1 MEEIAPATTAASG
14 YGEDNITLLKGL
26 EAVRKRPGMYIGG
39 VDSAALHHLVFE
51 IVDNSID
58 EALGGYC
65 NKIEVILHIDGSI
78 SVHDNGRGIPVGIH
92 RDEGI
97 SAVELIM
104 TKLHAGGKFDN
115 SNYKVSGGLNGVG
128 ASVVNALSSK
138 LVVEVD
144 RDGQLWR
151 QEYERGNAKQP
162 LAAIRTSD
170 KTGTRT
176 IFWPDSLIF
185 EETEFSFAILSQ
197 RLREL
202 AFLNR
207 GIYISIRDN
216 RNNEFAEFCY
226 EGGVASFIEHLNQNK
241 NVLHEKPVYVE
252 GKQEDLEVEVAFQ
265 YNETYVER
273 IFSFV
278 NNINTI
284 EGGTHLSGFKTA
296 LTSTLNKY
304 ASANNLTKDLKEN
317 LSGEDVR
324 EGISAVISIRIANPQ
339 FESQKKIKLTNT
351 EARGKVERLV
361 SESLATFLGENPQV
375 AKRIVQKATEAQRA
389 RIAAVKARELTRR
402 KSVLEVGSLP
412 GKLADCQ
419 ERDPALSELFLVEGD
434 SAGGSAKQ
442 GRDRRNQAIL
452 PLKGKILNVEKARM
466 DKMLTSEEIRTM
478 ITALGTNI
486 EKDFDISKIRYHKV
500 IIMTDADVDGSH
512 ILTLI
517 LTFFYRQMPEII
529 NRGYLYIAQPPL
541 YKVKRNKEEFYLRD
555 EREMAERLMM
565 LSSNKL
571 RLILPERESLTGE
584 ALLEMA
590 RRLQR
595 YCDQYQR
602 FCLNPDLKLLTDQW
616 LKHQFR
622 LETGGTDYLLQRM
635 RDLQDFHPDFELEV
649 DAERGGHQVD
659 LLMQGESL
667 RFTLNFLDNLDIH
680 NYNNLLE
687 QREELLHFLGGERLQ
702 IEDDDH
708 KIHDL
713 SDWFAL
719 RDFIT
724 NFGKKGIYIQR
735 YKGLGEMNPDQLW
748 ETTLD
753 PEVRTL
759 KQVRVED
766 INVSDDMF
774 TVLMGDLVE
783 PRRRFIEENAL
794 KVKNLDV

>member
-1 MEEIAPATTAASG
+1 
-14 YGEDNITLLKGL
+14 
-26 EAVRKRPGMYIGG
+26 
-39 VDSAALHHLVFE
+39 
-51 IVDNSID
+51 
-58 EALGGYC
+58 
-65 NKIEVILHIDGSI
+65 
-78 SVHDNGRGIPVGIH
+78 
-92 RDEGI
+92 
-97 SAVELIM
+97 

-144 RDGQLWR
+144 REGQLWR

-162 LAAIRTSD
+162 LAAIRNSD

-176 IFWPDSLIF
+176 TFWPDSLIF
-185 EETEFSFAILSQ
+185 EETVFSFAILSQ

-226 EGGVASFIEHLNQNK
+226 EGGVASFIEYLNQNK

-324 EGISAVISIRIANPQ
+324 EGISAVVSIRIANPQ

-375 AKRIVQKATEAQRA
+375 AKRIIQKATEAQRA

-466 DKMLTSEEIRTM
+466 DKMLTSDEIRTM
-478 ITALGTNI
+478 ITALGTSI

-529 NRGYLYIAQPPL
+529 ERGYLYIAQPPL

-590 RRLQR
+590 RRLYR

-602 FCLNPDLKLLTDQW
+602 FCLNPDLQTLTNKW
-616 LKHQFR
+616 LENQFR
-622 LETGGTDYLLQRM
+622 MEASDIDYLLQRM
-635 RDLQDFHPDFELEV
+635 RDLQEFYPDFKLEV
-649 DAERGGHQVD
+649 DTERVGHQVVIQI
-659 LLMQGESL
+659 QGETL

-687 QREELLHFLGGERLQ
+687 QREELLRFLGGETLQ
-702 IEDDDH
+702 IEDDDQ

-713 SDWFAL
+713 PDWFAL

-735 YKGLGEMNPDQLW
+735 YKGLGEMNPEQLW
-748 ETTLD
+748 ETTLN
-753 PEVRTL
+753 PEARTL
-759 KQVRVED
+759 KQVRIED
-766 INVSDDMF
+766 VNVSDDMF

>member
-1 MEEIAPATTAASG
+1 
-14 YGEDNITLLKGL
+14 
-26 EAVRKRPGMYIGG
+26 
-39 VDSAALHHLVFE
+39 
-51 IVDNSID
+51 
-58 EALGGYC
+58 
-65 NKIEVILHIDGSI
+65 
-78 SVHDNGRGIPVGIH
+78 
-92 RDEGI
+92 
-97 SAVELIM
+97 AVELIM

-144 RDGQLWR
+144 REGQLWR

-162 LAAIRTSD
+162 LAAIRNSD

-176 IFWPDSLIF
+176 TFWPDSLIF

-226 EGGVASFIEHLNQNK
+226 EGGVASFIEYLNQNK

-324 EGISAVISIRIANPQ
+324 EGISAVVSIRIANPQ

-375 AKRIVQKATEAQRA
+375 AKRIIQKATEAQRA

-466 DKMLTSEEIRTM
+466 DKMLTSDEIRTM
-478 ITALGTNI
+478 ITALGTSI

-529 NRGYLYIAQPPL
+529 ERGYLYIAQPPL

-590 RRLQR
+590 RRLYR

-602 FCLNPDLKLLTDQW
+602 FCLNPDLQTLTNKW
-616 LKHQFR
+616 LENQFR
-622 LETGGTDYLLQRM
+622 MEASDIDYLLQRM
-635 RDLQDFHPDFELEV
+635 RDLQEFYPDFKLEV
-649 DAERGGHQVD
+649 DTERVGHQVVIQI
-659 LLMQGESL
+659 QGETL

-687 QREELLHFLGGERLQ
+687 QREELLRFLGGETLQ
-702 IEDDDH
+702 IEDDDQ

-713 SDWFAL
+713 PDWFAL

-735 YKGLGEMNPDQLW
+735 YKGLGEMNPEQLW
-748 ETTLD
+748 ETTLN
-753 PEVRTL
+753 PEARTL
-759 KQVRVED
+759 KQVRIED
-766 INVSDDMF
+766 VNVSDDMF

>member
-1 MEEIAPATTAASG
+1 
-14 YGEDNITLLKGL
+14 
-26 EAVRKRPGMYIGG
+26 
-39 VDSAALHHLVFE
+39 
-51 IVDNSID
+51 
-58 EALGGYC
+58 
-65 NKIEVILHIDGSI
+65 
-78 SVHDNGRGIPVGIH
+78 
-92 RDEGI
+92 
-97 SAVELIM
+97 
-104 TKLHAGGKFDN
+104 
-115 SNYKVSGGLNGVG
+115 
-128 ASVVNALSSK
+128 
-138 LVVEVD
+138 
-144 RDGQLWR
+144 
-151 QEYERGNAKQP
+151 
-162 LAAIRTSD
+162 
-170 KTGTRT
+170 
-176 IFWPDSLIF
+176 
-185 EETEFSFAILSQ
+185 
-197 RLREL
+197 LREL

-226 EGGVASFIEHLNQNK
+226 EGGVASFIEYLNQNK

-324 EGISAVISIRIANPQ
+324 EGISAVVSIRIANPQ

-375 AKRIVQKATEAQRA
+375 AKRIIQKATEAQRA

-466 DKMLTSEEIRTM
+466 DKMLTSDEIRTM
-478 ITALGTNI
+478 ITALGTSI
-486 EKDFDISKIRYHKV
+486 VKDFDISKIRYHKV

-529 NRGYLYIAQPPL
+529 ERGYLYIAQPPL

-590 RRLQR
+590 RRLYR

-602 FCLNPDLKLLTDQW
+602 FCLNPDLQTLTNKW
-616 LKHQFR
+616 LENQFR
-622 LETGGTDYLLQRM
+622 MEASDIDYLLQRM
-635 RDLQDFHPDFELEV
+635 RDLQEFYPDFKLEV
-649 DAERGGHQVD
+649 DTERVGHQVVIQI
-659 LLMQGESL
+659 QGETL

-687 QREELLHFLGGERLQ
+687 QREELLRFLGGETLQ
-702 IEDDDH
+702 IEDDDQ

-713 SDWFAL
+713 PDWFAL

-735 YKGLGEMNPDQLW
+735 YKGLGEMNPEQLW
-748 ETTLD
+748 ETTLN
-753 PEVRTL
+753 PEARTL
-759 KQVRVED
+759 KQVRIED
-766 INVSDDMF
+766 VNVSDDMF

>member
-1 MEEIAPATTAASG
+1 
-14 YGEDNITLLKGL
+14 
-26 EAVRKRPGMYIGG
+26 
-39 VDSAALHHLVFE
+39 
-51 IVDNSID
+51 
-58 EALGGYC
+58 
-65 NKIEVILHIDGSI
+65 
-78 SVHDNGRGIPVGIH
+78 
-92 RDEGI
+92 
-97 SAVELIM
+97 
-104 TKLHAGGKFDN
+104 KLHAGGKFDN

-144 RDGQLWR
+144 REGQLWR

-162 LAAIRTSD
+162 LAAIRNSD

-176 IFWPDSLIF
+176 TFWPDSLIF

-226 EGGVASFIEHLNQNK
+226 EGGVASFIEYLNQNK

-324 EGISAVISIRIANPQ
+324 EGISAVVSIRIANPQ

-375 AKRIVQKATEAQRA
+375 AKRIIQKATEAQRA

-466 DKMLTSEEIRTM
+466 DKMLTSDEIRTM
-478 ITALGTNI
+478 ITALGTSI

-529 NRGYLYIAQPPL
+529 ERGYLYIAQPPL

-590 RRLQR
+590 RRLYR

-602 FCLNPDLKLLTDQW
+602 FCLNPDLQTLTNKW
-616 LKHQFR
+616 LENQFR
-622 LETGGTDYLLQRM
+622 MEASDIDYLLQRM
-635 RDLQDFHPDFELEV
+635 RDLQEFYPDFKLEV
-649 DAERGGHQVD
+649 DTERVGHQVVIQI
-659 LLMQGESL
+659 QGETL

-687 QREELLHFLGGERLQ
+687 QREELLRFLGGETLQ
-702 IEDDDH
+702 IEDDDQ

-713 SDWFAL
+713 PDWFAL

-724 NFGKKGIYIQR
+724 
-735 YKGLGEMNPDQLW
+735 
-748 ETTLD
+748 
-753 PEVRTL
+753 
-759 KQVRVED
+759 
-766 INVSDDMF
+766 
-774 TVLMGDLVE
+774 
-783 PRRRFIEENAL
+783 
-794 KVKNLDV
+794 

>member
-1 MEEIAPATTAASG
+1 
-14 YGEDNITLLKGL
+14 
-26 EAVRKRPGMYIGG
+26 
-39 VDSAALHHLVFE
+39 
-51 IVDNSID
+51 
-58 EALGGYC
+58 
-65 NKIEVILHIDGSI
+65 
-78 SVHDNGRGIPVGIH
+78 
-92 RDEGI
+92 
-97 SAVELIM
+97 
-104 TKLHAGGKFDN
+104 
-115 SNYKVSGGLNGVG
+115 
-128 ASVVNALSSK
+128 
-138 LVVEVD
+138 
-144 RDGQLWR
+144 
-151 QEYERGNAKQP
+151 
-162 LAAIRTSD
+162 SD

-176 IFWPDSLIF
+176 TFWPDSLIF

-226 EGGVASFIEHLNQNK
+226 EGGVASFIEYLNQNK

-324 EGISAVISIRIANPQ
+324 EGISAVVSIRIANPQ

-375 AKRIVQKATEAQRA
+375 AKRIIQKATEAQRA

-466 DKMLTSEEIRTM
+466 DKMLTSDEIRTM
-478 ITALGTNI
+478 ITALGTSI

-529 NRGYLYIAQPPL
+529 ERGYLYIAQPPL

-590 RRLQR
+590 RRLYR

-602 FCLNPDLKLLTDQW
+602 FCLNPDLQTLTNKW
-616 LKHQFR
+616 LENQFR
-622 LETGGTDYLLQRM
+622 MEASDIDYLLQRM
-635 RDLQDFHPDFELEV
+635 RDLQEFYPDFKLEV
-649 DAERGGHQVD
+649 DTERVGHQVVIQI
-659 LLMQGESL
+659 QGETL

-687 QREELLHFLGGERLQ
+687 QREELLRFLGGETLQ
-702 IEDDDH
+702 IEDDDQ

-713 SDWFAL
+713 PDWFAL

-735 YKGLGEMNPDQLW
+735 YKGLGEMNPEQLW
-748 ETTLD
+748 ETTLN
-753 PEVRTL
+753 PEARTL
-759 KQVRVED
+759 KQVRIED
-766 INVSDDMF
+766 VNVSDDMF

>member
-1 MEEIAPATTAASG
+1 
-14 YGEDNITLLKGL
+14 
-26 EAVRKRPGMYIGG
+26 
-39 VDSAALHHLVFE
+39 
-51 IVDNSID
+51 
-58 EALGGYC
+58 
-65 NKIEVILHIDGSI
+65 
-78 SVHDNGRGIPVGIH
+78 
-92 RDEGI
+92 
-97 SAVELIM
+97 
-104 TKLHAGGKFDN
+104 
-115 SNYKVSGGLNGVG
+115 
-128 ASVVNALSSK
+128 
-138 LVVEVD
+138 
-144 RDGQLWR
+144 
-151 QEYERGNAKQP
+151 
-162 LAAIRTSD
+162 

-176 IFWPDSLIF
+176 TFWPDSLIF

-226 EGGVASFIEHLNQNK
+226 EGGVASFIEYLNQNK

-324 EGISAVISIRIANPQ
+324 EGISAVVSIRIANPQ

-375 AKRIVQKATEAQRA
+375 AKRIIQKATEAQRA

-466 DKMLTSEEIRTM
+466 DKMLTSDEIRTM
-478 ITALGTNI
+478 ITALGTSI

-529 NRGYLYIAQPPL
+529 ERGYLYIAQPPL

-590 RRLQR
+590 RRLYR

-602 FCLNPDLKLLTDQW
+602 FCLNPDLQTLTNKW
-616 LKHQFR
+616 LENQFR
-622 LETGGTDYLLQRM
+622 MEASDIDYLLQRM
-635 RDLQDFHPDFELEV
+635 RDLQEFYPDFKLEV
-649 DAERGGHQVD
+649 DTERVGHQVVIQI
-659 LLMQGESL
+659 QGETL

-687 QREELLHFLGGERLQ
+687 QREELLRFLGGETLQ
-702 IEDDDH
+702 IEDDDQ

-713 SDWFAL
+713 PDWFAL

-735 YKGLGEMNPDQLW
+735 YKGLGEMNPEQLW
-748 ETTLD
+748 ETTLN
-753 PEVRTL
+753 PEARTL
-759 KQVRVED
+759 KQVRIED
-766 INVSDDMF
+766 VNVSDDMF

>member
-1 MEEIAPATTAASG
+1 
-14 YGEDNITLLKGL
+14 
-26 EAVRKRPGMYIGG
+26 
-39 VDSAALHHLVFE
+39 
-51 IVDNSID
+51 
-58 EALGGYC
+58 
-65 NKIEVILHIDGSI
+65 
-78 SVHDNGRGIPVGIH
+78 
-92 RDEGI
+92 
-97 SAVELIM
+97 IM

-144 RDGQLWR
+144 REGQLWR

-162 LAAIRTSD
+162 LAAIRNSD

-176 IFWPDSLIF
+176 TFWPDSLIF

-226 EGGVASFIEHLNQNK
+226 EGGVASFIEYLNQNK

-324 EGISAVISIRIANPQ
+324 EGISAVVSIRIANPQ

-375 AKRIVQKATEAQRA
+375 AKRIIQKATEAQRA

-466 DKMLTSEEIRTM
+466 DKMLTSDEIRTM
-478 ITALGTNI
+478 ITALGTSI

-529 NRGYLYIAQPPL
+529 ERGYLYIAQPPL

-590 RRLQR
+590 RRLYR

-602 FCLNPDLKLLTDQW
+602 FCLNPDLQTLTNKW
-616 LKHQFR
+616 LENQFR
-622 LETGGTDYLLQRM
+622 MEASDIDYLLQRM
-635 RDLQDFHPDFELEV
+635 RDLQEFYPDFKLEV
-649 DAERGGHQVD
+649 DTERVGHQVVIQI
-659 LLMQGESL
+659 QGETL

-687 QREELLHFLGGERLQ
+687 QREELLRFLGGETLQ
-702 IEDDDH
+702 IEDDDQ

-713 SDWFAL
+713 PDWFAL

-735 YKGLGEMNPDQLW
+735 YKGLGEMNPEQLW
-748 ETTLD
+748 ETTLN
-753 PEVRTL
+753 PEARTL
-759 KQVRVED
+759 KQVRIED
-766 INVSDDMF
+766 VNVSDDMF

>member
-1 MEEIAPATTAASG
+1 R
-14 YGEDNITLLKGL
+14 N
-26 EAVRKRPGMYIGG
+26 
-39 VDSAALHHLVFE
+39 
-51 IVDNSID
+51 
-58 EALGGYC
+58 
-65 NKIEVILHIDGSI
+65 
-78 SVHDNGRGIPVGIH
+78 
-92 RDEGI
+92 
-97 SAVELIM
+97 
-104 TKLHAGGKFDN
+104 
-115 SNYKVSGGLNGVG
+115 
-128 ASVVNALSSK
+128 
-138 LVVEVD
+138 
-144 RDGQLWR
+144 
-151 QEYERGNAKQP
+151 
-162 LAAIRTSD
+162 SD

-176 IFWPDSLIF
+176 TFWPDSLIF

-226 EGGVASFIEHLNQNK
+226 EGGVASFIEYLNQNK

-324 EGISAVISIRIANPQ
+324 EGISAVVSIRIANPQ

-375 AKRIVQKATEAQRA
+375 AKRIIQKATEAQRA

-466 DKMLTSEEIRTM
+466 DKMLTSDEIRTM
-478 ITALGTNI
+478 ITALGTSI

-529 NRGYLYIAQPPL
+529 ERGYLYIAQPPL

-590 RRLQR
+590 RRLYR

-602 FCLNPDLKLLTDQW
+602 FCLNPDLQTLTNKW
-616 LKHQFR
+616 LENQFR
-622 LETGGTDYLLQRM
+622 MEASDIDYLLQRM
-635 RDLQDFHPDFELEV
+635 RDLQEFYPDFKLEV
-649 DAERGGHQVD
+649 DTERVGHQVVIQI
-659 LLMQGESL
+659 QGETL

-687 QREELLHFLGGERLQ
+687 QREELLRFLGGETLQ
-702 IEDDDH
+702 IEDDDQ

-713 SDWFAL
+713 PDWFAL

-724 NFGKKGIYIQR
+724 NFGK
-735 YKGLGEMNPDQLW
+735 
-748 ETTLD
+748 
-753 PEVRTL
+753 
-759 KQVRVED
+759 
-766 INVSDDMF
+766 
-774 TVLMGDLVE
+774 
-783 PRRRFIEENAL
+783 
-794 KVKNLDV
+794 